1 MGDKGVGVAGHIAGV
16 GVDDLIVVAAG
27 RGEVLGNLGLCVGN
41 ALTQNLIDSK
51 SNIVGILN
59 DGGIVVENGLT
70 RITAADQAA
79 ENQRG
84 QHEDKQH
91 REHEQDR
98 SRRKELASVPARSQG
113 QPCGGSIGSA
123 HRRAFGRC
131 CDGLAGLDCS
141 MNGLRSAGRLGQA
154 AFFLVVQTWIPPCE
168 WMDFLYNE
176 GQGAKSSRL
185 KIF

>member
-1 MGDKGVGVAGHIAGV
+1 MSPPRPRCPGLAGAGV
-16 GVDDLIVVAAG
+16 G
-27 RGEVLGNLGLCVGN
+27 
-41 ALTQNLIDSK
+41 
-51 SNIVGILN
+51 
-59 DGGIVVENGLT
+59 VENGLT

-131 CDGLAGLDCS
+131 CDGLAGRDDPVD
-141 MNGLRSAGRLGQA
+141 GLGCTGYLG
-154 AFFLVVQTWIPPCE
+154 
-168 WMDFLYNE
+168 
-176 GQGAKSSRL
+176 
-185 KIF
+185 